1 MSLIKFL
8 SSKTFLKQL
17 GLAVVA
23 IVVLSFIL
31 LKWLN
36 ISTNHGDFHTVPNL
50 TGKSIS
56 VAQIELEQNNL
67 ELDAQ
72 LFFSKYSQF
81 STINNLINDNTN
93 QILNQFQL

>member
-36 ISTNHGDFHTVPNL
+36 ISTNHGDFQTVPNL

-67 ELDAQ
+67 ELKIKKLRYFKKEILIKKFNFI
-72 LFFSKYSQF
+72 LF
-81 STINNLINDNTN
+81 
-93 QILNQFQL
+93 

>member
-56 VAQIELEQNNL
+56 VAPNTFEKLVCRSNGPGKPKEARSFHTDEQ
-67 ELDAQ
+67 
-72 LFFSKYSQF
+72 K
-81 STINNLINDNTN
+81 
-93 QILNQFQL
+93 